1 MAVVPWTPR
10 RHGSSRFRSRFQ
22 PGIPRC
28 DSLGFYTP
36 YAVNS
41 LCTTLASTRF
51 NDAVAEAGKEA
62 LDVVDLIDAVTDR
75 LDMVGFTPA
84 TDYQRRM
91 TSMRFCLT
99 VMFGATEI
107 GFAAANIHLVLQ
119 AAGWALRWREP
130 WERRQYPA

>member
-1 MAVVPWTPR
+1 MP
-10 RHGSSRFRSRFQ
+10 
-22 PGIPRC
+22 
-28 DSLGFYTP
+28 SL
-36 YAVNS
+36 
-41 LCTTLASTRF
+41 
-51 NDAVAEAGKEA
+51 
-62 LDVVDLIDAVTDR
+62 TDQ

-84 TDYQRRM
+84 TDHQRRM

-99 VMFGATEI
+99 GFGATEI